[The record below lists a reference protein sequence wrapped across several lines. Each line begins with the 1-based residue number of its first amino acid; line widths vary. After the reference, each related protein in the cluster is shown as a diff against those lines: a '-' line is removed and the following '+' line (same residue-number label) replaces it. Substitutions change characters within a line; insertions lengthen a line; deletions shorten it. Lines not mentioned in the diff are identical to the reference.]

1 MTVKFS
7 WQKGTTQGI
16 TIRRFLSDR
25 GLSHRVLSR
34 INHHEGQVRVDDRKV
49 RLQAVVDE
57 PATVTV
63 MLPPEHPDEN
73 VPPSTGPL
81 AILAVDENWLVIDKP
96 AGMTSVPGPHD
107 RQDTLVNRVKGYL
120 MQQGAR
126 DLVPHVITRLDRF
139 TSGVTLVA
147 RHRVAQGLINPQV
160 EQHTLRKEYLAVV
173 RGALAEDHG
182 FFTGPL
188 ERQPGTNRQW
198 VSATGKPARTEYWV
212 TARYAAATQVRVRLH
227 TGRTHQIRAHFAA
240 AGHPL
245 LGDEL
250 YGGPTALIERQ
261 ALHARALG
269 FTDPFTDRAVTYCAP
284 IPPDLQQLLAT
295 LQ

>member
-1 MTVKFS
+1 MKFS
-7 WQKGTTQGI
+7 WQKEATQGI
-16 TIRRFLSDR
+16 TVRRFLSDR

-34 INHHEGQVRVDDRKV
+34 INHREGQVRVNGRKV

-63 MLPPEHPDEN
+63 ILPPEYPDEN
-73 VPPSTGPL
+73 VPPSMGPL
-81 AILAVDENWLVIDKP
+81 SIIASDDNWMVINKP
-96 AGMTSVPGPHD
+96 AGLTSVPGPHD
-107 RQDTLVNRVKGYL
+107 RVDTLVNRIKGHL

-160 EQHTLRKEYLAVV
+160 EQHTLRKEYF
-173 RGALAEDHG
+173 ALVQGVLLDDHG
-182 FFTGPL
+182 FFDGPL

-212 TARYAAATQVRVRLH
+212 TARFSTATQVRVRLH

-240 AGHPL
+240 AGYPL

-250 YGGPTALIERQ
+250 YGGSTDLIGRQ
-261 ALHARALG
+261 ALHACTLG
-269 FTDPFTDRAVTYCAP
+269 FTDPFTGHPVTYSAP
-284 IPPDLQQLLAT
+284 VPGALRRLVAALQ
-295 LQ
+295 

>member
-1 MTVKFS
+1 MKFS

-34 INHHEGQVRVDDRKV
+34 INHHEGQVQVDGRKV

-81 AILAVDENWLVIDKP
+81 VILAADENWLVIDKP

-173 RGALAEDHG
+173 QGALAEDHG
-182 FFTGPL
+182 FFTSPL

-250 YGGPTALIERQ
+250 YGGSTTLIERQ
-261 ALHARALG
+261 ALHAHVLG
-269 FTDPFTDRAVTYCAP
+269 FTDPFTGEVATYRAPLPA
-284 IPPDLQQLLAT
+284 DLQQLLAT

>member
-16 TIRRFLSDR
+16 TVRRFLSDR

-34 INHHEGQVRVDDRKV
+34 INHHEGQVRVDGRKV
-49 RLQAVVDE
+49 RLQEVVDE

-63 MLPPEHPDEN
+63 ILPPEQPDEN
-73 VPPSTGPL
+73 VPPSMKSLTLL
-81 AILAVDENWLVIDKP
+81 AADENWLVIDKP
-96 AGMTSVPGPHD
+96 AGVTSVPGPHD
-107 RQDTLVNRVKGYL
+107 RRDTLVNRVKGYL
-120 MQQGAR
+120 VQQGAR

-160 EQHTLRKEYLAVV
+160 ERHTLRKEYLAVV
-173 RGALAEDHG
+173 QGTLPDDHG
-182 FFTGPL
+182 LFDGPL

-198 VSATGKPARTEYWV
+198 VSATGKPAQTEYWV
-212 TARYAAATQVRVRLH
+212 TARFSAATQVRVRLH

-240 AGHPL
+240 AGYPL

-250 YGGPTALIERQ
+250 YGGATALINRQ
-261 ALHARALG
+261 ALHAQVLG
-269 FTDPFTDRAVTYCAP
+269 FTDPFTGQNVTYRAP
-284 IPPDLQQLLAT
+284 LPADLQRLVTT
-295 LQ
+295 LR